1 MLSNKKSIPII
12 ITLLIICLVLILCLF
27 VKCEQSQTNL
37 TPDDSAVHWDGEQE
51 LSRPIVN
58 DKPAI
63 AIPGIKEIVFSTGTK
78 TQQVN
83 FYNPE
88 ENDCYFKMG
97 LYADDELLW
106 ESGNVAPGDGYYTI
120 ELNKSLPAGERVG
133 LLHIRCFKQ
142 DGTELNSAQVKF
154 NLIVQ

>member
-1 MLSNKKSIPII
+1 MLSNKKYII
-12 ITLLIICLVLILCLF
+12 IIIALLIICLVLIF
-27 VKCEQSQTNL
+27 VKCGHEEPQENL
-37 TPDDSAVHWDGEQE
+37 NPDDSAVHWDGEQD
-51 LSRPIVN
+51 LSKPIVN

-63 AIPGIKEIVFSTGTK
+63 AIPGIKELVFSAGTK

-88 ENDCYFKMG
+88 ENDCYFKME
-97 LYADDELLW
+97 LYVDGDLLW

-133 LLHIRCFKQ
+133 FLHIRCFKQ

-154 NLIVQ
+154 NLIIQ

>member
-1 MLSNKKSIPII
+1 MII
-12 ITLLIICLVLILCLF
+12 ALLIICLVLIF
-27 VKCEQSQTNL
+27 VKCEHDESQTNI
-37 TPDDSAVHWDGEQE
+37 TPDDSAVHWEGEQD
-51 LSRPIVN
+51 LSKPIVN

-63 AIPGIKEIVFSTGTK
+63 AIPGIKELVFSAGTK

-88 ENDCYFKMG
+88 ENNCYFKMG
-97 LYADDELLW
+97 LYVDGDLMW

-154 NLIVQ
+154 NLIIQ